1 MRSTKLEGGNNSPKK
16 ADAAAWTAVT
26 AGIVGAL
33 MATLD
38 VSITNSA
45 LPQIQGEIGTSGSEG
60 TWIVT
65 AYLVAEIVMIPLS
78 GWFTN
83 LLGLR
88 RFLLV
93 MTSLF
98 ICFSMVCGLST
109 SLGMMV
115 AGRVG
120 QGFTGGA
127 MIPTAMTIIAQRL
140 PANQQSIGVALFAIT
155 AIMGPIA
162 GPVLGG
168 WLTENAS
175 WHYAFFLNLPVGVG
189 LIMLLTLGLPS
200 SRTNL
205 ELLLEADWLG
215 IVGLSMFLGCLTV
228 VLEDG
233 QRESWFESSLI
244 VLLTGVAL
252 GGFCML
258 VLGQLTADRPVIR
271 LSILFQR
278 SFGSVVL
285 MAVVTGASLYGIT
298 YLIPQFLARIS
309 GYNALQSGMVVLIS
323 GLPML
328 AIIPFFPLLIR
339 TLDLRIAIAFGLVC
353 YSVSCYLDTSLTAAT
368 NGGDFGFS
376 QLLRGLGQ
384 TFTLVFLNQAM
395 TSSVPREQAQD
406 AAGIYT
412 AARNLGGS
420 IGLAVIG
427 LMLDRQ
433 TSVHTQR
440 LMERVTANS
449 VIAQERIHQSG
460 SDPQSVQLAI
470 VNIFQ
475 VIKREAAVMAF
486 NDMFY
491 FFAIALLV
499 IFPLVFILRPI
510 QRGPAVAMP
519 QH

>member
-1 MRSTKLEGGNNSPKK
+1 MSITTVDGEAVKPLEK

-45 LPQIQGEIGTSGSEG
+45 LPQIQGEIGASGSEG
-60 TWIVT
+60 TWIAT

-78 GWFTN
+78 GWFTD

-88 RFLLV
+88 KFLLV

-98 ICFSMVCGLST
+98 ICFSMACGFST

-127 MIPTAMTIIAQRL
+127 MIPTAMTIIALRL
-140 PANQQSIGVALFAIT
+140 PPDQQPVGIALFGIT
-155 AIMGPIA
+155 AVMGPIA

-189 LIMLLTLGLPS
+189 LLLLLTLGLPPA
-200 SRTNL
+200 RTSL
-205 ELLLEADWLG
+205 ELLLKADWLG
-215 IVGLSMFLGCLTV
+215 IVGLPMFLGCLTV

-233 QRESWFESSLI
+233 QRESWFESSVI
-244 VLLTGVAL
+244 VLLTGFAL
-252 GGFCML
+252 FGLLML
-258 VLGQLTADRPVIR
+258 VVGQLTAERPVIR
-271 LSILFQR
+271 LGILFQR
-278 SFGSVVL
+278 SFGSVIV

-309 GYNALQSGMVVLIS
+309 GYNALQSGMVVLLS

-328 AIIPFFPLLIR
+328 MIIPLFPLLTR
-339 TLDLRIAIAFGLVC
+339 KLDLRIAIVFGLMC
-353 YSVSCYLDTSLTAAT
+353 YSVSCYVDTGLTAGAD
-368 NGGDFGFS
+368 GGDFNFS
-376 QLLRGLGQ
+376 QLLRGFGQ
-384 TFTLVFLNQAM
+384 AFTLIFLNQAM
-395 TSSVPREQAQD
+395 TRSVPREQAQD

-420 IGLAVIG
+420 VGLALIG
-427 LMLDRQ
+427 TMLDRQ
-433 TSVHTQR
+433 TSLHTQR
-440 LMERVTANS
+440 LMESVAANS
-449 VIAQERIHQSG
+449 LIVQERVLQSG
-460 SDPQSVQLAI
+460 SDPQSVQLST

-475 VIKREAAVMAF
+475 VMIREATVMAF

-491 FFAIALLV
+491 FFAISLLV
-499 IFPLVFILRPI
+499 ITPLVFILRPI
-510 QRGPAVAMP
+510 QRAPAAAI
-519 QH
+519 H

>member
-1 MRSTKLEGGNNSPKK
+1 M
-16 ADAAAWTAVT
+16 
-26 AGIVGAL
+26 
-33 MATLD
+33 
-38 VSITNSA
+38 
-45 LPQIQGEIGTSGSEG
+45 
-60 TWIVT
+60 
-65 AYLVAEIVMIPLS
+65 
-78 GWFTN
+78 
-83 LLGLR
+83 
-88 RFLLV
+88 
-93 MTSLF
+93 
-98 ICFSMVCGLST
+98 
-109 SLGMMV
+109 
-115 AGRVG
+115 
-120 QGFTGGA
+120 
-127 MIPTAMTIIAQRL
+127 
-140 PANQQSIGVALFAIT
+140 
-155 AIMGPIA
+155 
-162 GPVLGG
+162 
-168 WLTENAS
+168 
-175 WHYAFFLNLPVGVG
+175 
-189 LIMLLTLGLPS
+189 
-200 SRTNL
+200 
-205 ELLLEADWLG
+205 
-215 IVGLSMFLGCLTV
+215 
-228 VLEDG
+228 
-233 QRESWFESSLI
+233 I

-339 TLDLRIAIAFGLVC
+339 TLDLRIAIAFGLAC